1 MDEDVWEEIRYY
13 EGERDDAITRRDELD
28 EEIDELNK
36 KHKKNKELTDQ
47 YNKLVSKLNLAQVEL
62 TKSEKDKTDALSN
75 LNNYFV
81 GVAAQKISKQYNT
94 AFNNLKSVNKNLG
107 ICKTEANSKLKKLS
121 SEKKWLEK
129 QLSDKK
135 DERNRE
141 NHLID
146 YYNRKL
152 DSLY

>member
-28 EEIDELNK
+28 EELDELNK

>member
-62 TKSEKDKTDALSN
+62 AKSEKDKTDALSN
-75 LNNYFV
+75 
-81 GVAAQKISKQYNT
+81 
-94 AFNNLKSVNKNLG
+94 
-107 ICKTEANSKLKKLS
+107 
-121 SEKKWLEK
+121 
-129 QLSDKK
+129 
-135 DERNRE
+135 
-141 NHLID
+141 
-146 YYNRKL
+146 
-152 DSLY
+152 

>member
-81 GVAAQKISKQYNT
+81 GVAAQKISNQYNT